1 MTTTDPT
8 DESSTD
14 TEQYDSDAA
23 ATIATERLA
32 DELEPAGFGAADAL
46 ADALAAV
53 AADLRAGEVTV
64 ARVYDACVHVEE
76 VQRAL
81 RDVSELH
88 GYGWEEND
96 DAHVSRQPAPDVEP
110 VDE

>member
-1 MTTTDPT
+1 MTETAD
-8 DESSTD
+8 DERSTD
-14 TEQYDSDAA
+14 AEQYDGDAA
-23 ATIATERLA
+23 ATIAVERLA
-32 DELEPAGFGAADAL
+32 DELEPAGFGAADEL

-96 DAHVSRQPAPDVEP
+96 DAHVTRQPAPDVEP
-110 VDE
+110 ADD